1 MNNRFIKIVTPI
13 MSLAFFLPCAQALSA
28 DYTIENSPAWNAT
41 SGILG
46 WGTST
51 NQSTTP
57 TYGQT
62 FTAPVVSGGTVL
74 SKFSL
79 YFKYFDGAQQ
89 NFKFHVYN
97 WNGTAPTGASL
108 FTSGELT
115 APSSSS
121 FTKVTFDT
129 NNTPLASGGQYLAT
143 ISTVGVTNS
152 PGVYYAGF
160 TEQSSYSGG
169 NFTYNNSAA
178 SLTADPWLNWGF
190 NSNADLAFVAEVNLV
205 APLSN

>member
-1 MNNRFIKIVTPI
+1 MNSRFIKFMTPI
-13 MSLAFFLPCAQALSA
+13 LSLAFFLPCAQALSA
-28 DYTIENSPAWNAT
+28 DYTIENSPAWSGAN
-41 SGILG
+41 GILG

-57 TYGQT
+57 SYGQT

-97 WNGTAPTGASL
+97 WSGTAPTGAPL
-108 FTSGELT
+108 FSSSELT

-121 FTKVTFDT
+121 FTKVTFNT

-152 PGVYYAGF
+152 PGLYYVGF
-160 TEQSSYSGG
+160 TDQSSYSGG
-169 NFTYNNSAA
+169 NFTYNNNDN

-190 NSNADLAFVAEVNLV
+190 NNNADLAFVAEANLV
-205 APLSN
+205 GPLSN